1 MLVGRQCA
9 ESMTALERACQCL
22 KAAHYY
28 QGLGPNCMGFSNDT
42 RRLPEQD
49 AIDAVLQHANAAESC
64 TVLLALLKESDASA
78 SGKAYAMAGL
88 ERMLPHSEDWLYLA
102 LESLAIEPCALDAQL
117 NAMEGC
123 IITHHTLKR
132 RLEWDSFGSR
142 LPLAALL
149 RAHAGTLL
157 QDDGAAVAWCRQ
169 LATAGVNTCDEFV
182 DMVLGMCCELTLWE
196 GDDAAATV
204 MAVEPAAELQ
214 SAENARLR
222 SELGMQSTCI
232 NIVLLL
238 RFAQHFLHD
247 ILKQPRP
254 KKPQPKREL
263 EYHPLLALQTAPYP
277 AGVNRMRREE
287 HLHPDE
293 FNAVLGLKIDEFRAL
308 TTAARNELLQKHGLF

>member
-1 MLVGRQCA
+1 
-9 ESMTALERACQCL
+9 
-22 KAAHYY
+22 
-28 QGLGPNCMGFSNDT
+28 MGFSNDT

-102 LESLAIEPCALDAQL
+102 IESLASEPCALDAQV
-117 NAMEGC
+117 NSMEGC

-132 RLEWDSFGSR
+132 RLEWGSFGSR

-157 QDDGAAVAWCRQ
+157 QDDGAAVAWSRQ
-169 LATAGVNTCDEFV
+169 LAAAGVNTCDEFV
-182 DMVLGMCCELTLWE
+182 DVVLGMCSELTLWE
-196 GDDAAATV
+196 GDNAVMTVAA
-204 MAVEPAAELQ
+204 AAELQ
-214 SAENARLR
+214 SAENSRLR
-222 SELGMQSTCI
+222 SELGMQSTSL
-232 NIVLLL
+232 NIVRLL

-247 ILKQPRP
+247 ILTQPRP
-254 KKPQPKREL
+254 KKPQPKSEV

-287 HLHPDE
+287 HLHPAE
-293 FNAVLGLKIDEFRAL
+293 FHSVFGFNIEEFRAL
-308 TTAARNELLQKHGLF
+308 PTAARNELLQQHGLF